1 MSKIETQSAILRAK
15 ETLESFTPLR
25 GDCGR
30 LCGKRCCGG
39 EGLGMELLP
48 GEEKLSL
55 MEDFG
60 EITNDVF
67 VCRGVCERR
76 ARPYACMI
84 FPLFPLVKE
93 DENGLRIAAVN
104 DLRAL
109 PVCPIASAR
118 LLPSF
123 YRAVRRSAYILC
135 EDPEIQSYL
144 LEKTAEYEEIENL
157 KKLLF

>member
-15 ETLESFTPLR
+15 QTLESFTPLR

-60 EITNDVF
+60 EITNGVF

-93 DENGLRIAAVN
+93 DENGLKITAVN
-104 DLRAL
+104 DLRAA

-123 YRAVRRSAYILC
+123 YRAVRRSAFILC
-135 EDPEIQSYL
+135 EDPEIRSYL
-144 LEKTAEYEEIENL
+144 LEKTAEYEELEDL